1 VKKVKKQ
8 APNAFSIFCKAK
20 RPGLVEKHPELQF
33 GAIHKKLCER
43 WKELSADKREK
54 YVSKAEKAKEEF
66 YAEIQK
72 LQEQELSRIK
82 KPMSAYN
89 LWKSE
94 RMEDEDVD
102 GDWSESELQLEWENL
117 PKSTKKGWQQAAASE
132 KEKYDLEVSNVTGSS
147 GSKMV
152 KKVGN
157 DKRSVVETKTK
168 DESGS
173 DEEEQQSSPPPENSA
188 SKRKLNS
195 PGKST
200 KSPVKKMVK
209 KEKSS
214 SSESSESHSS
224 SDED

>member
-1 VKKVKKQ
+1 MEEKYKALTKKVRKTRSVHEMVDDALLLLKEPKQSPAVPVRKVKKVKKQ

-20 RPGLVEKHPELQF
+20 RPGLVEKHPELKF

-43 WKELSADKREK
+43 WKDLSADKREK

-117 PKSTKKGWQQAAASE
+117 PKSTKKGWLQAAASE
-132 KEKYDLEVSNVTGSS
+132 KEKYDLEVSNVTGV
-147 GSKMV
+147 V
-152 KKVGN
+152 KW
-157 DKRSVVETKTK
+157 
-168 DESGS
+168 
-173 DEEEQQSSPPPENSA
+173 
-188 SKRKLNS
+188 
-195 PGKST
+195 
-200 KSPVKKMVK
+200 
-209 KEKSS
+209 
-214 SSESSESHSS
+214 
-224 SDED
+224 